1 MPGTDF
7 DIANAAYI
15 LVRSIFC
22 LNLFILITLNFQP
35 SHLGKDASR
44 SFLCRCFF
52 CWGGA
57 GRAEKTSKNSGSPT
71 EAFSHSLAHLQAGS
85 FNRSER
91 QLRYS
96 LDVLQICFSWKII
109 GRTRKNYNKR
119 DPNIRKLYF

>member
-7 DIANAAYI
+7 DIANAVYI

-35 SHLGKDASR
+35 SHLERMQVGPFFADA
-44 SFLCRCFF
+44 FF
-52 CWGGA
+52 VGG
-57 GRAEKTSKNSGSPT
+57 GGQDGQKKHPKTPT

-119 DPNIRKLYF
+119 DQI

>member
-22 LNLFILITLNFQP
+22 LNLFIPITLSFQP

-52 CWGGA
+52 VGGGGQDGQKKHPKTA
-57 GRAEKTSKNSGSPT
+57 GHQLR
-71 EAFSHSLAHLQAGS
+71 HLATLWRTCKREVSTVPNGS
-85 FNRSER
+85 FATHWTYCKSV
-91 QLRYS
+91 S
-96 LDVLQICFSWKII
+96 L
-109 GRTRKNYNKR
+109 G
-119 DPNIRKLYF
+119 KL